1 MHADAVNVR
10 FVRAHVVLDL
20 ADGRAVPFPLHWFPI
35 LEAAT
40 TAEREHF
47 AISMDHQQ
55 VHWPELDEDMNVTA
69 LLQSSGDTRVIS
81 CKRSTCPARPSI

>member
-1 MHADAVNVR
+1 MAMHADAVNVR

-55 VHWPELDEDMNVTA
+55 VYWPELDEDMNVTA
-69 LLQSSGDTRVIS
+69 LLQSSGDTPRH
-81 CKRSTCPARPSI
+81 